1 MAGPPAAGDHRTRTH
16 NYPQGGGTIVTA
28 HATGSAAAP
37 EIHVT
42 GRRVL
47 ATLVDGLLLT
57 ALFFVVALLSGD
69 ASATGSGVSAAT
81 GPVGTLLM
89 LLLVFLYY
97 ILMEGYL
104 GQTVGKMLLG
114 IRVIREGDGA
124 RPGIKAALIRT
135 VLRLVDGFLWYL
147 VAFVTVLIS
156 DKNQRLGDMAAHT
169 LVVRAS

>member
-1 MAGPPAAGDHRTRTH
+1 MTTHAA
-16 NYPQGGGTIVTA
+16 
-28 HATGSAAAP
+28 GSAAAP
-37 EIHVT
+37 QIHVT
-42 GRRVL
+42 GRRIL
-47 ATLVDGLLLT
+47 ATLVDGLLIA

-89 LLLVFLYY
+89 LALVFLYY
-97 ILMEGYL
+97 TLLEGYL

-114 IRVIREGDGA
+114 IRVIRESDGG
-124 RPGIKAALIRT
+124 RPGPRAAFIRT
-135 VLRLVDGFLWYL
+135 LLRLVDGFLWYL

-169 LVVRAS
+169 LVVRA